1 MAKLGK
7 FFLAQPKSNS
17 GSLVRQN
24 MRTVGVSD
32 MWNRID
38 HIAIVVSDVGRSS
51 AFYGNILGMIP
62 VG

>member
-7 FFLAQPKSNS
+7 FFLGQPKGKS

-32 MWNRID
+32 MWSRID
-38 HIAIVVSDVGRSS
+38 HIAIVVSDVGRSA